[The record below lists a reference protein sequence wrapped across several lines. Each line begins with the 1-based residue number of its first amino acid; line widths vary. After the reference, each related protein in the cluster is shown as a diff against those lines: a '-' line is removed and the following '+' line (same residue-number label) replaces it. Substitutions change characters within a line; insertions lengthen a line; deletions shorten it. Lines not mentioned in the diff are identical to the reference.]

1 MSKVSR
7 SRVIAADLERVW
19 SLVSD
24 PYGLPRWW
32 PRTRRVEDVRT
43 GPGGKPAWTTV
54 LETERG
60 TGVRADYRCTAIEPQ
75 TMLAW
80 EQQIEGTPFDRILR
94 ASALEVRLDKAGQGT
109 EVTLVADET
118 LRGLSRLGAPMISGA
133 SRKRLEEALDGIE
146 GALVGPTG

>member
-7 SRVIAADLERVW
+7 SRVIAAEPERVW
-19 SLVSD
+19 GLVSD

-60 TGVRADYRCTAIEPQ
+60 TGVRADYRCTAFEPE
-75 TMLAW
+75 TLLAW
-80 EQQIEGTPFDRILR
+80 EQQIDGTPFERILR
-94 ASALEVRLDKAGQGT
+94 ASALEVRLGATGTGT
-109 EVTLVADET
+109 EVTLVANET
-118 LRGLSRLGAPMISGA
+118 LRGLSRLGSPMISGA

-146 GALVGPTG
+146 GALVGPRA